1 MVKILSAFILITWLS
16 VDLVYPQKRRET
28 YETSLVGDRITPA
41 VSSVMMPRTY
51 TEVLLAS
58 SLLTSNSYYDF
69 NRKLNPFDSRYSYSF
84 NTLMITHGISAS
96 NRFNIG
102 VDLNYRIGREDAD
115 RNSSPLAVFG
125 NSGDGLIEYARAL
138 TSIGFRM
145 RYVPFNNN
153 KNFVIQHTYFVPVN
167 TSPGV
172 NFLGDNRH
180 VFNTQLLYNYLIGSK
195 LFLFGQADIFVRF
208 RDDQGSSEIINPL
221 NVFLSY
227 LATKHFFPFAQVGM
241 TNRWTDKFDH
251 LSQSFSYG
259 VGIQYQFT
267 TMFTINAFYNDTF
280 AGKFTSDFKS
290 FNAGIRV
297 VL

>member
-1 MVKILSAFILITWLS
+1 MAKILFAFVFLTWLS
-16 VDLVYPQKRRET
+16 VDLIHAQKRRET
-28 YETSLVGDRITPA
+28 YESSLVGDRITPA
-41 VSSVMMPRTY
+41 VSSVMMPKTF
-51 TEVLLAS
+51 TEVLLVS
-58 SLLTSNSYYDF
+58 SLLTTNGLYSTSRN
-69 NRKLNPFDSRYSYSF
+69 LLPLAGRYSYSL

-102 VDLNYRIGREDAD
+102 VDLNYRIGRQDSD
-115 RNSSPLAVFG
+115 RDSSPLKVYG
-125 NSGDGLIEYARAL
+125 NSGDGLLQYARAL
-138 TSIGFRM
+138 TSVGFRM

-153 KNFVIQHTYFVPVN
+153 QNFVVQHTYYVPVS
-167 TSPGV
+167 TSPEV
-172 NFLGDNRH
+172 SFLGDNRH
-180 VFNTQLLYNYLIGSK
+180 AFNTQLLYNHLIGSK

-208 RDDQGSSEIINPL
+208 ADDPAGPQIINPL

-227 LATKHFFPFAQVGM
+227 LATKHFFPFVQLGM
-241 TNRWTDKFDH
+241 MNQWTDKFDH

-259 VGIQYQFT
+259 IGIQYQFT

-280 AGKFTSDFKS
+280 AGKNSSDFQS